1 MIQVQTIKTDGEDLV
16 VMSRR
21 DYDALLAQAGDE
33 DAEDRMCVRIIEQSR
48 GLTALPLEVWDR
60 MEAGEPPLAVLMAHL
75 GTTKNEL
82 ARRTGL
88 SEVRISE
95 LASGAVELS
104 AEVRPLLAHALG
116 VSPDV
121 LEG

>member
-1 MIQVQTIKTDGEDLV
+1 MREVQTIKTEGEDLI

-33 DAEDRMCVRIIEQSR
+33 DAEDRMSARIVAEQQ

-60 MEAGEPPLAVLMAHL
+60 MEAGEAPLAVLIAHR
-75 GTTKNEL
+75 GVSHGEL
-82 ARRTGL
+82 AERTGL
-88 SEVRISE
+88 SEARIADY
-95 LASGAVELS
+95 ASAAAAMPADARS
-104 AEVRPLLAHALG
+104 LLARALD